1 MPDVALRGLSPE
13 LHRALKRAAEQNHRS
28 LNGEILARLEASLGM
43 RTVDVEGL
51 LVRIQARR
59 ARTDI
64 SKLDESELQVLKQAG
79 RP

>member
-1 MPDVALRGLSPE
+1 MPDVALRGLNPE
-13 LHRALKRAAEQNHRS
+13 LHRALKRAAERNHRS

-64 SKLDESELQVLKQAG
+64 SKLDESELQMLKQAG